1 VSHEPIDLLHLGQ
14 PRSVGCFVVETDD
27 GLALFDCGP
36 ATCLPVLRAAL
47 QARGLR
53 LEDLR
58 HILLSHIHLDHAG
71 AAGAIVA
78 AHPEITVHVSEI
90 GAPHLIDPS
99 RLEASA
105 RRLYGDR
112 FDSLWGEVTP
122 VPERNLRV
130 VGSRVLGLACFPTP
144 GHARHHV
151 SYVHEDGT
159 LYAGDAAGVRVA
171 PERHV
176 VAPTPPPEIDL
187 DAWEATIDTCLGCGA
202 RRLALIHFGVF
213 DDVAQ
218 HLERLRLTLRLWGE
232 RVRQGMD
239 ASTFTRLVR
248 EDLGEVAPLYEVAMT
263 IESCHAGLER
273 YWRKA
278 QPAGSRTPE
287 EGPARPQEPL
297 DESGGANR

>member
-1 VSHEPIDLLHLGQ
+1 VTREPIDLLHLGH
-14 PRSVGCFVVETDD
+14 PRSVGCYLVETDD

-36 ATCLPVLRAAL
+36 ASCLPTLRAAL
-47 QARGLR
+47 EARGLG
-53 LEDLR
+53 LESLR

-90 GAPHLIDPS
+90 GAPHMIDPT

-112 FDSLWGEVTP
+112 FDALWGEVAP

-130 VGSRVLGLACFPTP
+130 VSSRVLGLACFPTP

-151 SYVHEDGT
+151 SYLHEDGT
-159 LYAGDAAGVRVA
+159 LYAGDAAGVRVT

-187 DAWEATIDTCLGCGA
+187 DAWEVTIDACLGCGS

-213 DDVAQ
+213 DDVVE
-218 HLERLRLTLRLWGE
+218 HLERLRETLRLWGE

-239 ASTFTRLVR
+239 APTFTRLVR
-248 EDLGEVAPLYEVAMT
+248 EELGESAPLYEVAVT

-278 QPAGSRTPE
+278 QPAGAGTPE
-287 EGPARPQEPL
+287 GGRPRPQEVL
-297 DESGGANR
+297 DQSGGANR